1 LEGWQEASG
10 MIRRS
15 WRTIL
20 IFSAITID
28 IIAIVFSGFLAY
40 FLRRYIV
47 NIPNLPTDVFFYY
60 GTFLGLVFLL
70 FAMLLGV
77 YRATLHSNSV
87 RQYFL
92 AAKAYLYAVLL
103 SLAILYIFETGF
115 FPRKFTLLF
124 FLVLPFVFMIF
135 RLTFSSFIRFMQ
147 AQGYGVHNV
156 IIAGYDNGG
165 MSIIK
170 RFKNFPEL
178 GYAIKGII
186 TNQKHQS
193 LTPIEIHGT
202 LVPKYP
208 LHMLEHIVT
217 EFNIDR
223 TFVPSTDI
231 ITNGYAHVFDLCKK
245 KNIKLKVL
253 SVDSDYL
260 LRHSHINDIA
270 GITLYAPPR
279 YKVDAIKR
287 FMKRVFDLIA
297 AGSLLIIVSPIFIL
311 TALSIWLESG
321 YPIFFLQKRAAIKGG
336 KTINFYKFRSMI
348 KNADELKES
357 LFDLNETD
365 GALFKIKDDPRTTRV
380 GKFIRRY
387 SIDELPQL
395 INVLKG
401 EMSIV
406 GPRPLPIGDLKKL
419 KESKT
424 YWNSIR
430 DREKMKPGI
439 TGLWQ
444 ISGRSKIGFR
454 EMIWLDLYYVENQS
468 LLFDLEILFATIPVV
483 LFGKGA
489 Y

>member
-1 LEGWQEASG
+1 
-10 MIRRS
+10 
-15 WRTIL
+15 L
-20 IFSAITID
+20 IIIAIFID
-28 IIAIVFSGFLAY
+28 IIAIVFSGFIAY
-40 FLRRYIV
+40 FLRRFIV
-47 NIPNLPTDVFFYY
+47 NIPNLPTDVFFSY
-60 GTFLGLVFLL
+60 GAFLGSVFLL

-92 AAKAYLYAVLL
+92 AAKAYLYSVLL
-103 SLAILYIFETGF
+103 SLTILYIFETEA

-124 FLVLPFVFMIF
+124 LLVLPFVFIISRLIF
-135 RLTFSSFIRFMQ
+135 NSCIRFMQ
-147 AQGYGVHNV
+147 KNGFGVHNV
-156 IIAGYDNGG
+156 VIAGYDNGG
-165 MSIIK
+165 MAIIK

-186 TNQKHQS
+186 TNQKYQPLS
-193 LTPIEIHGT
+193 SVEIHGT

-208 LHMLEHIVT
+208 LHELEHIIS
-217 EFNIDR
+217 ELDIDR
-223 TFVPSTDI
+223 AFVPSTDI
-231 ITNGYAHVFDLCKK
+231 ITNGYAPVFDLCKK

-253 SVDSDYL
+253 STDSDYL

-270 GITLYAPPR
+270 GITLFAPPR
-279 YKVDAIKR
+279 YKVDALKR
-287 FMKRVFDLIA
+287 IMKRIFDLVVA
-297 AGSLLIIVSPIFIL
+297 SLLVIIISPILIITAISIL
-311 TALSIWLESG
+311 IESG
-321 YPIFFLQKRAAIKGG
+321 YPIFFMQKRTAIKGG
-336 KTINFYKFRSMI
+336 MTFNFYKFRSMI
-348 KNADELKES
+348 KNADEMKES

-395 INVLKG
+395 FNVLKG
-401 EMSIV
+401 DMSIV
-406 GPRPLPIGDLKKL
+406 GPRPLPIGDLRNL
-419 KESKT
+419 KETKA

-430 DREKMKPGI
+430 DREKMKPGM

>member
-1 LEGWQEASG
+1 MGDRQEASG
-10 MIRRS
+10 VIRRS

-20 IFSAITID
+20 IFTAITID

-40 FLRRYIV
+40 FLRKFIV
-47 NIPNLPTDVFFYY
+47 NLPILPIDIFIRY
-60 GTFLGLVFLL
+60 GAFLGSIFLL

-77 YRATLHSNSV
+77 YRATLHSNSI

-92 AAKAYLYAVLL
+92 AAKAYLFAVLF
-103 SLAILYIFETGF
+103 SLAILYIFETEA

-124 FLVLPFVFMIF
+124 FLILPFIF
-135 RLTFSSFIRFMQ
+135 IILRLIFNSFILLMQ
-147 AQGYGVHNV
+147 RKGYGVHNV
-156 IIAGYDNGG
+156 VIAGYDNGG
-165 MSIIK
+165 MAIIR

-186 TNQKHQS
+186 TNQKHLP
-193 LTPIEIHGT
+193 LTPVEIHGT
-202 LVPKYP
+202 SVPKYP
-208 LHMLEHIVT
+208 LDKLEQVIT

-231 ITNGYAHVFDLCKK
+231 ITNGYAPVFDFCKK

-253 SVDSDYL
+253 SVESESL
-260 LRHSHINDIA
+260 LRHLHINDIA

-279 YKVDAIKR
+279 FRVDALKRIIKR
-287 FMKRVFDLIA
+287 IFDLVIA
-297 AGSLLIIVSPIFIL
+297 SAALIIVSPIFIL
-311 TALSIWLESG
+311 TGLSILIESG
-321 YPIFFLQKRAAIKGG
+321 YPIFFMQKRAAIKGG
-336 KTINFYKFRSMI
+336 KTFNFYKFRSMI
-348 KNADELKES
+348 KNADEMKES

-387 SIDELPQL
+387 SIDELPQI

-406 GPRPLPIGDLKKL
+406 GPRPLPIGDFKKL
-419 KESKT
+419 KESKE

-430 DREKMKPGI
+430 DREKIKPGI
-439 TGLWQ
+439 TGVWQ
-444 ISGRSKIGFR
+444 VSGRSKIGFR

-468 LLFDLEILFATIPVV
+468 LLFDLEIMFATIPVV